1 MTIKA
6 KICGLNM
13 FRKHQ
18 SHMAAE
24 EVAMKSGWWDVTRKI
39 LPPSID
45 EKMNHLALTD
55 GTFVKCIVIGV
66 PKFDV
71 PGYSRS
77 INPGLVGSLLN
88 TVQDRCFIGYSFTIT
103 PFGQADSNRAL
114 EDAEFRNLQDQ
125 MNERDSNSLGHV
137 KNKTMFVAGDIKD
150 DQYDIHKQT
159 KRQFYTSC
167 IITIRA
173 DSLQELDIA
182 YSHVTRILQN
192 NLVGYV
198 PAEGKMLETYKSA
211 QPWGDIANHTI
222 VDCTSPQVAALLPT
236 IRLDSRTDLSGIWFG
251 NQKMQNSED
260 RGKSIMVDLDALS
273 AGHGFIFGPTGSGK
287 TVVEVV
293 LGMRAH
299 DQEDYRVIY
308 LTVKSDAGTQ
318 FRSVPGFY
326 KDRGVVI
333 DLGVGKDKSAINPL
347 QIIFDEKM
355 IDDTEEE
362 YLRIFHKHKMTV
374 ASFFDAFLKTGL
386 TDNQSHYLDM
396 TLNTI
401 YAKYGIISLTSDRIT
416 CHQDK
421 WHDGANFPTIHLLRK
436 LWKDEMDSGGLGRM
450 KESAESLYNRTG
462 NLSSTGAYAYINRKT
477 NADLSKDFIVFD
489 LSGLDKGMQDAMSAL
504 VTAVIGARFN
514 TDAKRKTLLIIDEG
528 VAFARNPERLN
539 FISDAY
545 MMGRSQQITAVISFT
560 QPTDMSHEL
569 AAMLKTNSMWAY
581 ILGKG
586 MGKDSVEYV
595 ENFFKL
601 TKEDTLELTNSGIGE
616 GLLILGNQTIP
627 INFKVTDQEMMVLK
641 GTNNE
646 PKKASTD
653 DAFMIRESVADLV
666 IQHGFCLDEWIENP
680 DLNMMKDLE
689 YEPHLVQRVDAN
701 GKAKAWIKS
710 EIMDKTVPNKPK
722 IYNQTLDHY
731 ASVIMI
737 AGNLLERG
745 FEDVVVNHFDDE
757 DVRAR
762 LCDQEFSFEYE
773 RQGSHTEK
781 QLEAKRIKLETSG
794 SRCLFV
800 CQSSYRKFV
809 AKAVGEQNTHTRGTA
824 LKAAIDAVLSEHV
837 ATKKE
842 DKEDE

>member
-1 MTIKA
+1 MTIKE
-6 KICGLNM
+6 KIRGLNALRM
-13 FRKHQ
+13 YNNHV
-18 SHMAAE
+18 ATE
-24 EVAMKSGWWDVTRKI
+24 EVAVKAGWWNVTRKI
-39 LPPSID
+39 LPPSIN
-45 EKMNHLALTD
+45 EGMNHLALTD
-55 GTFVKCIVIGV
+55 GTFLKCIIVGV

-71 PGYSRS
+71 PGYARS
-77 INPGLVGSLLN
+77 INPGLIGSLLN
-88 TVQDRCFIGYSFTIT
+88 TIQDRCFVSYSFTIT
-103 PFGQADSNRAL
+103 PFSQADSNRAL

-125 MNERDSNSLGHV
+125 MNEKDTNSLGHV

-198 PAEGKMLETYKSA
+198 PAEGKMLETYESA
-211 QPWGDIANHTI
+211 QPWGTIANHTI
-222 VDCTSPQVAALLPT
+222 VDCTSSQVAALLPT
-236 IRLDSRTDLSGIWFG
+236 VRLDSRTDLSGIWFG
-251 NQKMQNSED
+251 NQKMQNPED
-260 RGKSIMVDLDALS
+260 SGKPVMVDLDALS

-287 TVVEVV
+287 TVLEVV

-333 DLGVGKDKSAINPL
+333 DLGIGKDKSAINPL
-347 QIIFDEKM
+347 QIIFDGEM
-355 IDDTEEE
+355 IDGTEEE

-416 CHQDK
+416 CHPDK

-436 LWKDEMDSGGLGRM
+436 LWKVEMDSGGLGRV

-462 NLSSTGAYAYINRKT
+462 NLSRTGAYAYINRQT

-601 TKEDTLELTNSGIGE
+601 SKEDALELTNSGIGE

-627 INFKVTDQEMMVLK
+627 INFKVTDQEMSVLK

-646 PKKASTD
+646 PEKATTD
-653 DAFMIRESVADLV
+653 GAFMLLESVADLV
-666 IQHGFCLDEWIENP
+666 IEQGFCLDEWIENP
-680 DLNMMKDLE
+680 DPKLMKGLD
-689 YEPHLVQRVDAN
+689 YEPHLVQRVCGN

-710 EIMDKTVPNKPK
+710 EIVDKTVPNKPK

-731 ASVIMI
+731 ASVIQI
-737 AGNLLERG
+737 AGHLLQNE
-745 FEDVVVNHFDDE
+745 FENVQVNHFDDE

-762 LCDQEFSFEYE
+762 LGNQEFSFEYE

-781 QLEAKRIKLETSG
+781 QLETKRIKLESTN
-794 SRCLFV
+794 SRCFFV
-800 CQSSYRKFV
+800 CQSSYEKFV
-809 AKAVGEQNTHTRGTA
+809 AHAVGGHNTHTRGTA
-824 LKAAIDAVLSEHV
+824 LKEAIDAVIAEHTESHISTQD
-837 ATKKE
+837 A
-842 DKEDE
+842 

>member
-1 MTIKA
+1 MTLKA
-6 KICGLNM
+6 KIRGLNVL
-13 FRKHQ
+13 RKHNNHVAHEDSAVQ
-18 SHMAAE
+18 SE
-24 EVAMKSGWWDVTRKI
+24 WWHIIRKI
-39 LPPSID
+39 LPPTID
-45 EKMNHLALTD
+45 EKPGHLALTD
-55 GTFVKCIVIGV
+55 GTFIKCIVVGV

-71 PGYSRS
+71 PGYART
-77 INPGLVGSLLN
+77 IDPGLIGALLN
-88 TVQDRCFIGYSFTIT
+88 TAPDRCFIGYSFALT

-125 MNERDSNSLGHV
+125 MNEKDTNELGHV
-137 KNKTMFVAGDIKD
+137 KNKTTFVAEDIKD
-150 DQYDIHKQT
+150 DQRDIHNQT

-173 DSLQELDIA
+173 DSLQELDVA

-192 NLVGYV
+192 NLVGYL

-211 QPWGDIANHTI
+211 QPWGEIADNTI
-222 VDCTSPQVAALLPT
+222 VDCTSPQVATLLPVKR
-236 IRLDSRTDLSGIWFG
+236 IDSRTDVSGIWFG
-251 NQKMQNSED
+251 NQKMQNPED
-260 RGKSIMVDLDALS
+260 TGKPIMVDLGALS

-287 TVVEVV
+287 TVLEIV

-333 DLGVGKDKSAINPL
+333 DLGMGKDKSAINPL
-347 QIIFDEKM
+347 QIIFDETM
-355 IDDTEEE
+355 IEDTDEE

-396 TLNTI
+396 TLNMI
-401 YAKYGIISLTSDRIT
+401 YAKYGIISLTDDRIT
-416 CHQDK
+416 CHPDK
-421 WHDGANFPTIHLLRK
+421 WRDGANFPTIHLLRK
-436 LWKDEMDSGGLGRM
+436 VWKDDMMSGGLGRVY
-450 KESAESLYNRTG
+450 ESAESLYNRTG
-462 NLSSTGAYAYINRKT
+462 NLSNIGAYSYINRQT

-504 VTAVIGARFN
+504 VTSVIGARFN
-514 TDAKRKTLLIIDEG
+514 TDAERKTLLIIDEG

-545 MMGRSQQITAVISFT
+545 MMGRSQKITAVISFT
-560 QPTDMSHEL
+560 QPTDMTPEL

-595 ENFFKL
+595 QKFFKL
-601 TKEDTLELTNSGIGE
+601 TDDDATELTNSGIGE

-627 INFKVTDQEMMVLK
+627 SNFAVTDQEMSVLK
-641 GTNNE
+641 GTDGE
-646 PKKASTD
+646 AKKASAD
-653 DAFMIRESVADLV
+653 SAFMLLNSVADLV
-666 IQHGFCLDEWIENP
+666 LEQDFCLDEWVENP
-680 DLNMMKDLE
+680 DIKTMKMLG

-710 EIMDKTVPNKPK
+710 EIVDKTVPNKPK

-731 ASVIMI
+731 ASVVMI
-737 AGNLLERG
+737 AGHLLEHG
-745 FEDVVVNHFDDE
+745 FEDVIVNHFDDE

-762 LCDQEFSFEYE
+762 LGDQEFSFEYE
-773 RQGSHTEK
+773 RHGSHTEK
-781 QLEAKRIKLETSG
+781 QLETKRINLESTN
-794 SRCLFV
+794 SRCFFV
-800 CQSSYRKFV
+800 CQSSYRKFMV
-809 AKAVGEQNTHTRGTA
+809 KAVGEHNTYTRGTA
-824 LKAAIDAVLSEHV
+824 FKEAIDVVLNEHNSER
-837 ATKKE
+837 TE
-842 DKEDE
+842 DKQDE

>member
-1 MTIKA
+1 MTVKA
-6 KICGLNM
+6 KLHGLNLL
-13 FRKHQ
+13 RKHD
-18 SHMAAE
+18 SHMAVE
-24 EVAMKSGWWDVTRKI
+24 EAAVKGGWWDITRKI

-45 EKMNHLALTD
+45 EKMNHLVLTD
-55 GTFVKCIVIGV
+55 GTFIKCIIVGV

-71 PGYSRS
+71 SGYART
-77 INPGLVGSLLN
+77 IDPGLIGALLN
-88 TVQDRCFIGYSFTIT
+88 TAQDRCFIGYSFAIM
-103 PFGQADSNRAL
+103 PFDQADSNRAL

-125 MNERDSNSLGHV
+125 LNEKDTNSLGHV
-137 KNKTMFVAGDIKD
+137 KNKTMFIAADIKD
-150 DQYDIHKQT
+150 DQHDIHKQT

-211 QPWGDIANHTI
+211 QPWGDIADDTI
-222 VDCTSPQVAALLPT
+222 VDCTSPQVAALLPMK
-236 IRLDSRTDLSGIWFG
+236 RLDSRTDISGIWFG
-251 NQKMQNSED
+251 NQKMQNTED
-260 RGKSIMVDLDALS
+260 RGKPILVDLDSLS
-273 AGHGFIFGPTGSGK
+273 AGHGIIFGPTGSGK
-287 TVVEVV
+287 TVLEVV

-333 DLGVGKDKSAINPL
+333 DLGIGKDKSAINPL

-355 IDDTEEE
+355 IDGSDEE

-401 YAKYGIISLTSDRIT
+401 YAKYGIISLSADRIT
-416 CHQDK
+416 CHPDK
-421 WHDGANFPTIHLLRK
+421 WNDGANFPTIHLLRK
-436 LWKDEMDSGGLGRM
+436 IWKDEMVSSGLGRM
-450 KESAESLYNRTG
+450 YESAESLYNRTG
-462 NLSSTGAYAYINRKT
+462 NLSNTGAYAYINRQT

-514 TDAKRKTLLIIDEG
+514 TDAERKTLLIIDEG

-539 FISDAY
+539 FVSDAY

-560 QPTDMSHEL
+560 QPTDMTPEL

-581 ILGKG
+581 VLGKG

-595 ENFFKL
+595 EKFFKL
-601 TKEDTLELTNSGIGE
+601 TKEDTIELTNSGIGE

-627 INFKVTDQEMMVLK
+627 IDFKVTDQEMSVLK

-646 PKKASTD
+646 PEKASTD
-653 DAFMIRESVADLV
+653 DAFMLLNSVADLV
-666 IQHGFCLDEWIENP
+666 LEQDLCLDEWIENQDP
-680 DLNMMKDLE
+680 NMMKVLG

-710 EIMDKTVPNKPK
+710 EIVDKTIPNKPK

-737 AGNLLERG
+737 AGHLLQNG
-745 FEDVVVNHFDDE
+745 FEDVTVNHFDDE

-762 LCDQEFSFEYE
+762 LGDQEFSFEYE
-773 RQGSHTEK
+773 RPGSHTEK
-781 QLEAKRIKLETSG
+781 QLETKRINLESTN
-794 SRCLFV
+794 SRCFFV
-800 CQSSYRKFV
+800 CQKSYEKFV
-809 AKAVGEQNTHTRGTA
+809 AKAVGEQNTYARGAT
-824 LKAAIDAVLSEHV
+824 LKAAIDAVLSEHG
-837 ATKKE
+837 TTEKE
-842 DKEDE
+842 DKQDE